1 MARTGLVKTYKAA
14 RRVVIGLVGATV
26 TLIGIALIVL
36 PGPAFLLIP
45 LGLAI
50 LGIEFAW
57 ARHWLRVVK
66 RRTKDLKQS
75 VEDIKRKADNLIG
88 K

>member
-1 MARTGLVKTYKAA
+1 MSRTSLVRTYKVA
-14 RRVVIGLVGATV
+14 RRVVIGVVGTTV
-26 TLIGIALIVL
+26 VFIGIALIVL

-57 ARHWLRVVK
+57 ARHWLGVVK
-66 RRTKDLKQS
+66 RRAKDLKQS
-75 VEDIKRKADNLIG
+75 AEDIKRKAENLIG